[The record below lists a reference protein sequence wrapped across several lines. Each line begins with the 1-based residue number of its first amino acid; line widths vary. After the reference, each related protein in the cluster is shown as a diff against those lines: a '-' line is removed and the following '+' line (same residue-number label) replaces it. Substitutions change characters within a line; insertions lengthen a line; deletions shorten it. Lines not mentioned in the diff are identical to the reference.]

1 MREITYCEGSSN
13 INRGGKFSTSECNEL
28 LRAVLNLIRHFAG
41 TQMGERSVK
50 RKLFMLAIFG
60 LISAVTVASAEDE
73 KKPDAKPAKGK
84 LDKTKMFEKMDAN
97 GDGKVTKEE
106 FKTFS
111 DALKDR
117 LKDKG
122 GKAGKVGELIG
133 DKLFDKM
140 DANADGE
147 ISKEEFDKFEFPG
160 KKK

>member
-1 MREITYCEGSSN
+1 MLLAARIEPVT
-13 INRGGKFSTSECNEL
+13 GGKFSSSECKEL
-28 LRAVLNLIRHFAG
+28 AGCVLHLSRHFAG

-84 LDKTKMFEKMDAN
+84 LDKAKMFEKMDAN
-97 GDGKVTKEE
+97 ADGKVTKDE

-140 DANADGE
+140 DADGE
-147 ISKEEFDKFEFPG
+147 ITKDEFDKFEFPG